1 MLSLEE
7 LVQELINDG
16 KGDIGRL
23 EHILSTLKKGHSLYV
38 SDQEYLE
45 KILAESRKNNDVIQS
60 KEEPKVTETH
70 SEYTYSENEPKD
82 ATIQPT
88 EIELLRKEIHKLQD
102 RNHIIEEHLKKQT
115 NQKSGSWA
123 RAFGRG
129 IGGIALFLF
138 GLGVMFVL
146 YWYLTNLDNI
156 MRGAYYGDLGS
167 TIVTTLIVVP
177 AIHLCI
183 GGSSIYYGIRIISKT

>member
-7 LVQELINDG
+7 SVQELINDG

-23 EHILSTLKKGHSLYV
+23 EHILSTLKKGHSLYT

-45 KILAESRKNNDVIQS
+45 KILAEARKNNDVMQL
-60 KEEPKVTETH
+60 KEEPKLTE
-70 SEYTYSENEPKD
+70 SYSDNNNQSKD
-82 ATIQPT
+82 TIIQPT
-88 EIELLRKEIHKLQD
+88 EIELLQKEIHKLQD
-102 RNHIIEEHLKKQT
+102 RNHLIEEHLKK
-115 NQKSGSWA
+115 QKSGSWA

-129 IGGIALFLF
+129 VGGIALFLF

-156 MRGAYYGDLGS
+156 MRGAYYGNIWS
-167 TIVTTLIVVP
+167 TIISSLIIIP